1 MSISESDLFRIPRS
15 LPREADE
22 ILTRG
27 HECDPHQNPADR
39 SHPHSFSPAN
49 FYYHERM
56 KSQSPTC
63 KKTNKAEGIV
73 QREMACGSGG
83 NGRNK
88 RNGGEGKDALNGSRV
103 MRTWSEGPGT
113 FEVDFESGDEDDD
126 DDESDDDEA
135 DDGESDGDSD
145 ESEDESERDPNDN
158 VFKRAITITPALQ
171 QQFSRLLNR
180 HCAEPEV
187 FEWKKRNKERKCE
200 RCITYA
206 LPCTSNLG
214 DRKLICQEC
223 NRTRER
229 RCSRVNDM
237 RKESIMKK
245 MGIDEDLWERLK
257 KVHLEDKSR
266 RTIQRRKEKTRRM
279 EKAVQQETE
288 EEDELDS
295 DYEDVPQRAVTST
308 TTDLGT
314 YGKRKRTP
322 VDDEGALSRS
332 SSRPPPAKKGKTKPE
347 VVIEVIL
354 NKTKSG
360 YRECLRPARNKNIK
374 PSELSNEVNKDCGEK
389 ILNEVPG
396 DIEPALAADVV
407 RGTKRPRRPTEDA
420 DNVGVGQRKRSRDAE
435 KGIISDLDTHGRSG
449 PTDHPTTTPST
460 STSLALLQPH
470 STTVDRKPTAEGFMA
485 SDKATTSGSP
495 SLTRNAVHRPPLTAP
510 PLEPSSTEPN
520 QIHNVAKLSQ
530 LPPSRCFPP
539 TGQAGESPA
548 VPPPRSIPPEL
559 SLSVLKRALEDISS
573 DLRYDRIDVPTA
585 MVKFDEVAERIGRRA
600 SLCVVPSKAAT

>member
-1 MSISESDLFRIPRS
+1 
-15 LPREADE
+15 
-22 ILTRG
+22 
-27 HECDPHQNPADR
+27 
-39 SHPHSFSPAN
+39 
-49 FYYHERM
+49 
-56 KSQSPTC
+56 
-63 KKTNKAEGIV
+63 
-73 QREMACGSGG
+73 
-83 NGRNK
+83 
-88 RNGGEGKDALNGSRV
+88 
-103 MRTWSEGPGT
+103 
-113 FEVDFESGDEDDD
+113 
-126 DDESDDDEA
+126 
-135 DDGESDGDSD
+135 
-145 ESEDESERDPNDN
+145 
-158 VFKRAITITPALQ
+158 
-171 QQFSRLLNR
+171 
-180 HCAEPEV
+180 
-187 FEWKKRNKERKCE
+187 
-200 RCITYA
+200 
-206 LPCTSNLG
+206 
-214 DRKLICQEC
+214 
-223 NRTRER
+223 
-229 RCSRVNDM
+229 
-237 RKESIMKK
+237 
-245 MGIDEDLWERLK
+245 
-257 KVHLEDKSR
+257 
-266 RTIQRRKEKTRRM
+266 M
-279 EKAVQQETE
+279 EKAVEQETE

-449 PTDHPTTTPST
+449 PT
-460 STSLALLQPH
+460 
-470 STTVDRKPTAEGFMA
+470 
-485 SDKATTSGSP
+485 
-495 SLTRNAVHRPPLTAP
+495 AP